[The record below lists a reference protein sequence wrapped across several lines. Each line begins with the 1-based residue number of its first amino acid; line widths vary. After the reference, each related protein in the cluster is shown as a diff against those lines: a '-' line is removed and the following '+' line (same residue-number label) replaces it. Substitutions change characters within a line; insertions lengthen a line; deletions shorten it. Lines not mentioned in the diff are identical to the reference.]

1 MRPALFVFA
10 LGALFGCGD
19 PAPEPP
25 AIRPVRSEVIELS
38 GAALRG
44 TFSGVA
50 EAGDQATLS
59 FQTGGTIEQVLVKIG
74 DRVKAGEPLARLDD
88 TQLRL
93 QLGQARASVAQ
104 ASANRTLARQSL
116 ERTEALYLND
126 NASAAELEAAR
137 ANADSAT
144 ASLVS
149 AQRTL
154 AIAKD
159 QLDAAVL
166 EANRDGRVSDV
177 LVNENENVG
186 GGSPV
191 IALTPDQ
198 RLQVT
203 VAVPGAWV
211 GRVTRGDTA
220 TATFTEVGGA
230 QVPANVTEVGVTG
243 QSGSFSVTVELT
255 EDDERVRPGMGA
267 DVAIVVK
274 ESEDKR
280 LELPLSAIGEDAQGR
295 HVWIVE
301 DGEDGEGVVRRRTVE
316 TGDLTS
322 ERVVVNDGLE
332 AGTRVVIAGTSLMYD
347 GRVVRVNP

>member
-1 MRPALFVFA
+1 MSIFVV
-10 LGALFGCGD
+10 LLFGCG
-19 PAPEPP
+19 EPP
-25 AIRPVRSEVIELS
+25 AEPSAIRPVRTEVAQLA

-59 FQTGGTIEQVLVKIG
+59 FKTGGTIEAILVKIG
-74 DRVKAGEPLARLDD
+74 DRVSAGQPLVRLDA
-88 TQLRL
+88 TQLQL
-93 QLGQARASVAQ
+93 QYGQARASVAQ
-104 ASANRTLARQSL
+104 AAANRTLARQSL

-137 ANADSAT
+137 ANSDSAN
-144 ASLVS
+144 ASLQS
-149 AQRTL
+149 AQRSL

-166 EANRDGRVSDV
+166 EANRDGRVSAV

-186 GGSPV
+186 SGSPV
-191 IALTPDQ
+191 LSLTPDQ

-203 VAVPGAWV
+203 VAVPGSWV
-211 GRVTRGDTA
+211 GRVTRGDVA
-220 TATFTEVGGA
+220 SATFQALNSAKIPA
-230 QVPANVTEVGVTG
+230 QVTEVGVTG

-255 EDDERVRPGMGA
+255 EDDARVLPGMGA
-267 DVAIVVK
+267 DVEIVVK

-280 LELPLSAIGEDAQGR
+280 LELPLSAIGEDADGR

-301 DGEDGEGVVRRRTVE
+301 DADDGEGVVRRIPVT

-322 ERVVVNDGLE
+322 ERVVVQDGVPP
-332 AGTRVVIAGTSLMYD
+332 GSRVVTAGTSLLYD
-347 GRVVRVNP
+347 GRVVKVLQ

>member
-1 MRPALFVFA
+1 MTVLVVLWGAW
-10 LGALFGCGD
+10 LGCSE
-19 PAPEPP
+19 PEPEPP
-25 AIRPVRSEVIELS
+25 AIRPVRSEIVELS

-59 FQTGGTIEQVLVKIG
+59 FQTGGTVEEVLVKIG
-74 DRVKAGEPLARLDD
+74 DRVKSGQPLVRLDD

-93 QLGQARASVAQ
+93 QLGQSRASVAQ
-104 ASANRTLARQSL
+104 ASASRTLARQSL
-116 ERTEALYLND
+116 ERTEALYSNA
-126 NASAAELEAAR
+126 NASAAELESAR

-144 ASLVS
+144 ASLQS
-149 AQRTL
+149 AQRSL

-159 QLDAAVL
+159 QLDSAVL

-203 VAVPGAWV
+203 VAVPGSWV
-211 GRVTRGDTA
+211 GRVSRGEEA
-220 TATFTEVGGA
+220 TATFAELGGA
-230 QVPANVTEVGVTG
+230 QIPAQVTEVGVTG

-255 EDDERVRPGMGA
+255 EDDERLRPGMGA

-280 LELPLSAIGEDAQGR
+280 LELPLSAIGEDAEGR

-301 DGEDGEGVVRRRTVE
+301 DGEDGEGVVRRRPVQ

-322 ERVVVNDGLE
+322 ERVVVKGGIE
-332 AGTRVVIAGTSLMYD
+332 PGARVVTAGTSLLYD
-347 GRVVRVNP
+347 GRIVRVSP